1 MKCPLTYDAY
11 SSEDGQRVGE
21 WDSCLEAECAWWYK
35 DNSCCSILTLAQGSI
50 YIHKAALSIE
60 RELTLLRPK

>member
-1 MKCPLTYDAY
+1 MK
-11 SSEDGQRVGE
+11 RV
-21 WDSCLEAECAWWYK
+21 CAWCGKTLGYR
-35 DNSCCSILTLAQGSI
+35 CCSILTLAQGSI